1 MDTSLPLLV
10 VDDNQQLRMAIKNSL
25 GELGFEQEYLAGSG
39 EEACRI
45 LRESSIAA
53 VICDF
58 DMPGMDGLQLL
69 RWVRSNLPDTKL
81 PFMLLPC
88 DANPDDLRAAA
99 LAGVSAY
106 LIKPFTL
113 ASFHAKL
120 EALLQARGGQA
131 RPPQLPPARA
141 ASPLIGMERPV
152 DERIKEATVLVVD
165 DMATNIKVIAGMLA
179 EEGYGI
185 KVAITGRKALEMAV
199 AQPPDII
206 LLDVMMPEMDGFTVC
221 RQLKA
226 NPATAA
232 IPVIFLSAKDQ
243 ADDIVGGLEL
253 GAVDYV
259 TKPVD
264 PAILKARMRTHLRLA
279 GMLTELRRQ
288 NAALAD
294 NAALREELEQ
304 LTRYDLPAPLA
315 TVLDLSAQLLADA
328 DANLAGAPRAAA
340 GAGRGRARHAA
351 PGQPGAGGAPHR
363 AWRLPAAPRA
373 RAAESPAGARRARQS
388 GRPPVDPAGA
398 AGDADG
404 RSGAVPGAVRAFAA
418 QRRRPG
424 AHHHHRHRPYRGGAM
439 RADAGTCRR
448 AGAGIARRAG
458 RQQAGARRRGAG
470 AVRGRPAD
478 RRAGRHAGAGRR
490 RGAHPPD
497 RAPAGRLTPCRP

>member
-25 GELGFEQEYLAGSG
+25 GELGFEKVYLAGSG

-45 LRESSIAA
+45 LRERSIAA

-294 NAALREELEQ
+294 AAAPVHTTITVTALIEAAQCVLTLEHAGVLAPALRAALAGSKPAHDDAALALYAAGLLIGVQGGTLE
-304 LTRYDLPAPLA
+304 
-315 TVLDLSAQLLADA
+315 LADA
-328 DANLAGAPRAAA
+328 V
-340 GAGRGRARHAA
+340 ART
-351 PGQPGAGGAPHR
+351 R
-363 AWRLPAAPRA
+363 LTVRLPAA
-373 RAAESPAGARRARQS
+373 
-388 GRPPVDPAGA
+388 
-398 AGDADG
+398 
-404 RSGAVPGAVRAFAA
+404 
-418 QRRRPG
+418 
-424 AHHHHRHRPYRGGAM
+424 
-439 RADAGTCRR
+439 
-448 AGAGIARRAG
+448 
-458 RQQAGARRRGAG
+458 
-470 AVRGRPAD
+470 
-478 RRAGRHAGAGRR
+478 
-490 RGAHPPD
+490 
-497 RAPAGRLTPCRP
+497 

>member
-25 GELGFEQEYLAGSG
+25 GELGFEQVYLAGSG

-45 LRESSIAA
+45 LRERSIAA

-120 EALLQARGGQA
+120 EALLQARGAHA

-141 ASPLIGMERPV
+141 ASPLIGMERLV

-199 AQPPDII
+199 TQPPDII

-315 TVLDLSAQLLADA
+315 TLLDLSAQLLADA
-328 DANLAGAPRAAA
+328 DANLAAAP
-340 GAGRGRARHAA
+340 ARHAQLQA
-351 PGQPGAGGAPHR
+351 LDVAARDTLRLASLALEVRRIEHGVCLPHR
-363 AWRLPAAPRA
+363 APVPLNPLLA
-373 RAAESPAGARRARQS
+373 RAAHDNLGDRQLILPEQPVTLMADPVLCLALFEHLLRSAAAPVHTTITVTALIEAAQCVLTLEHAGVLAPALRAALAGS
-388 GRPPVDPAGA
+388 KPAHDDDAALALYA
-398 AGDADG
+398 AGLLIG
-404 RSGAVPGAVRAFAA
+404 V
-418 QRRRPG
+418 Q
-424 AHHHHRHRPYRGGAM
+424 GGTLELP
-439 RADAGTCRR
+439 DDV
-448 AGAGIARRAG
+448 ART
-458 RQQAGARRRGAG
+458 
-470 AVRGRPAD
+470 
-478 RRAGRHAGAGRR
+478 
-490 RGAHPPD
+490 
-497 RAPAGRLTPCRP
+497 RLTVRLQAA

>member
-25 GELGFEQEYLAGSG
+25 GELGFEQVYLAGSG

-45 LRESSIAA
+45 LRERSIAA
-53 VICDF
+53 VISDL
-58 DMPGMDGLQLL
+58 DMPGMNGLELL
-69 RWVRSNLPDTKL
+69 RWVRANLPDAKL

-88 DANPDDLRAAA
+88 DANQDDIRAAA
-99 LAGVSAY
+99 QAGVNAY

-120 EALLQARGGQA
+120 ETPLQPRAGQA
-131 RPPQLPPARA
+131 RPPQLPPRA
-141 ASPLIGMERPV
+141 ASPLIGMERPL

-206 LLDVMMPEMDGFTVC
+206 LFDVMMPEMDGFTVC

-328 DANLAGAPRAAA
+328 DANLAAAP
-340 GAGRGRARHAA
+340 ARHAQLQA
-351 PGQPGAGGAPHR
+351 LDVAARDTLRLASLALEVRRIEHGVCLPHR
-363 AWRLPAAPRA
+363 APVPLNPLLARAAHDNLGDRQLILPEQPVTLMADPVLCLALFEHLLRSAAAPVHTTITVTALIEAAQCVLTLEHAGVLAPALRAALAGSKPAHDDAALALYAAGLLIGVQGGTLELADDVARTRLTVRLPAA
-373 RAAESPAGARRARQS
+373 
-388 GRPPVDPAGA
+388 
-398 AGDADG
+398 
-404 RSGAVPGAVRAFAA
+404 
-418 QRRRPG
+418 
-424 AHHHHRHRPYRGGAM
+424 
-439 RADAGTCRR
+439 
-448 AGAGIARRAG
+448 
-458 RQQAGARRRGAG
+458 
-470 AVRGRPAD
+470 
-478 RRAGRHAGAGRR
+478 
-490 RGAHPPD
+490 
-497 RAPAGRLTPCRP
+497 

>member
-25 GELGFEQEYLAGSG
+25 GELGFEQVNLAGSG

-45 LRESSIAA
+45 LRERSIAA

-120 EALLQARGGQA
+120 EALLQARGGHA

-185 KVAITGRKALEMAV
+185 KVAITGRKALEMA
-199 AQPPDII
+199 
-206 LLDVMMPEMDGFTVC
+206 GFTVC

-315 TVLDLSAQLLADA
+315 TLLDLSAQLLADA
-328 DANLAGAPRAAA
+328 DANLAAAP
-340 GAGRGRARHAA
+340 ARHAQLQA
-351 PGQPGAGGAPHR
+351 LDVAARDTLRLASLALEVRRIEHGVCLPHR
-363 AWRLPAAPRA
+363 APVPLNPLLA
-373 RAAESPAGARRARQS
+373 RAAHDNLGDRQLIL
-388 GRPPVDPAGA
+388 PEQPVTLMADPVLCLALFEHLLRSA
-398 AGDADG
+398 AVAPVHTTITVT
-404 RSGAVPGAVRAFAA
+404 ALIEAA
-418 QRRRPG
+418 Q
-424 AHHHHRHRPYRGGAM
+424 
-439 RADAGTCRR
+439 C
-448 AGAGIARRAG
+448 
-458 RQQAGARRRGAG
+458 
-470 AVRGRPAD
+470 V
-478 RRAGRHAGAGRR
+478 
-490 RGAHPPD
+490 
-497 RAPAGRLTPCRP
+497 LK

>member
-25 GELGFEQEYLAGSG
+25 GELGFEQVYLAGSG

-45 LRESSIAA
+45 LRERSIAA

-206 LLDVMMPEMDGFTVC
+206 LLDVMMPEMDGFAVC

-294 NAALREELEQ
+294 AAAPVHTTITVTALIEAAQCVLTLEHAGVLAPALRAALAGSKPAHDDAALALYAAGLLIGVQGGTLE
-304 LTRYDLPAPLA
+304 
-315 TVLDLSAQLLADA
+315 LADA
-328 DANLAGAPRAAA
+328 V
-340 GAGRGRARHAA
+340 ART
-351 PGQPGAGGAPHR
+351 R
-363 AWRLPAAPRA
+363 LTVRLPAA
-373 RAAESPAGARRARQS
+373 
-388 GRPPVDPAGA
+388 
-398 AGDADG
+398 
-404 RSGAVPGAVRAFAA
+404 
-418 QRRRPG
+418 
-424 AHHHHRHRPYRGGAM
+424 
-439 RADAGTCRR
+439 
-448 AGAGIARRAG
+448 
-458 RQQAGARRRGAG
+458 
-470 AVRGRPAD
+470 
-478 RRAGRHAGAGRR
+478 
-490 RGAHPPD
+490 
-497 RAPAGRLTPCRP
+497 